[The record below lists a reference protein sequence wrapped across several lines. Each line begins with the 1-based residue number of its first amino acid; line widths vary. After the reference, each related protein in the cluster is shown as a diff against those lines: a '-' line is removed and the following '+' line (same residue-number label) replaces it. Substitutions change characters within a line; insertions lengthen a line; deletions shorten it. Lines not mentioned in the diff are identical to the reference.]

1 LKLDNNDDDIQ
12 FTSSDNDVKLITFVA
27 PFHLIDHG
35 SILYLILLQVLL
47 YNQQYVS
54 TSGLA
59 VIHAISFTVGDTY
72 NVTST
77 ITMKTILYEFYTY
90 AMTSAVTLK
99 TSSYE
104 LDTNEKTAA
113 IMQIYS
119 SSSSAIYDE
128 DSSAA
133 VTLKMISYKLDA
145 DKMFH
150 EISFTALSMKTVS
163 YALPS
168 YDIDTESSAV
178 SVANE
183 ATFSTIIPGDL
194 SPSSYSLSLLRNND
208 TAVTSKTSPYE
219 LIAIEIT
226 APAVMKTT
234 HDMSYDTTVPIT
246 DK

>member
-1 LKLDNNDDDIQ
+1 
-12 FTSSDNDVKLITFVA
+12 
-27 PFHLIDHG
+27 
-35 SILYLILLQVLL
+35 
-47 YNQQYVS
+47 
-54 TSGLA
+54 
-59 VIHAISFTVGDTY
+59 
-72 NVTST
+72 
-77 ITMKTILYEFYTY
+77 
-90 AMTSAVTLK
+90 
-99 TSSYE
+99 
-104 LDTNEKTAA
+104 
-113 IMQIYS
+113 MQIYS
-119 SSSSAIYDE
+119 SSSSAIHDE

-168 YDIDTESSAV
+168 YNIDTESSAV

-183 ATFSTIIPGDL
+183 ATFFIIIPGDL

-246 DK
+246 DKEMYYVPRTTTSYESLSTVTMATAPYVALTFSVDGILT